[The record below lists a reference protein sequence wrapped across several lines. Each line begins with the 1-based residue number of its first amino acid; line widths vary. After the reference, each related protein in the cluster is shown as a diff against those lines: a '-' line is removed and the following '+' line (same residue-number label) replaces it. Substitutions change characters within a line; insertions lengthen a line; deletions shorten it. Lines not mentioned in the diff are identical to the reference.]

1 MGNHNGRPW
10 VSPACAYADET
21 QEPLAV
27 LLRPGNAG
35 ANTAADHVRVLDRA
49 LAQIPDEHIEEIE
62 MLVSADCAGATHEL
76 VDYCREANLHFS
88 FGYDLTEPVH
98 QAIGQ
103 FP

>member
-1 MGNHNGRPW
+1 
-10 VSPACAYADET
+10 
-21 QEPLAV
+21 
-27 LLRPGNAG
+27 
-35 ANTAADHVRVLDRA
+35 
-49 LAQIPDEHIEEIE
+49 